1 MREESLIFSSEEQ
14 NMFSLVC
21 LLFLSLFQGALYIA
35 VVCLF
40 FRGTVDKYSLLN
52 PAEAICCVCLF

>member
-1 MREESLIFSSEEQ
+1 MMEESLMLSLEEQ
-14 NMFSLVC
+14 NMFSLAPLLST
-21 LLFLSLFQGALYIA
+21 LLFEGALYPA

-52 PAEAICCVCLF
+52 PAETICCVCLF

>member
-1 MREESLIFSSEEQ
+1 MMEESLMFSSEEQ
-14 NMFSLVC
+14 NMFSLAT
-21 LLFLSLFQGALYIA
+21 LLSTLFEGALYTA

-52 PAEAICCVCLF
+52 PAETICCVCLF